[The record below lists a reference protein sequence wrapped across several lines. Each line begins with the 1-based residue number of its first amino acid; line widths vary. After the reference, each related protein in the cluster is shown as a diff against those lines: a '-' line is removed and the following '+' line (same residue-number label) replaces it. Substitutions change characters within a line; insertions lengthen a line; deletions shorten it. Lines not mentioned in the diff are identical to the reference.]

1 LALLTFGVRS
11 GEEAFVSRAERRALG
26 KMGQR
31 RLRREAHRDV
41 SRIVELSDED
51 YSPSVIAS
59 SVGLSE
65 EFVRVVLVR
74 AEAVRG
80 EGAVADA

>member
-1 LALLTFGVRS
+1 
-11 GEEAFVSRAERRALG
+11 VSRAGRRALG
-26 KMGQR
+26 SKR
-31 RLRREAHRDV
+31 RLKREAHRDV
-41 SRIVELSDED
+41 TRIVELSEEG
-51 YSPSVIAS
+51 YSPRVIAS

-65 EFVRVVLVR
+65 EFVREVLKH